1 MKNRWILLLLAMI
14 LLLGSAAVA
23 AGETAFETD
32 VLSFEI
38 DPNEG
43 SPRYNAIVEVRN
55 TGTTAILLG
64 YTAFS
69 VTDAENRL
77 IATEDSSAIYALPS
91 VVYPG
96 ESGYYFTAGIELP
109 ASIDPSQ
116 TYHLVYDTDAIRPTA
131 AQGIADYEVIN
142 VSFPDNDFMNII
154 GEIVN
159 GSDTGEVDVL
169 CVCRDEQGRI
179 ITLGGTLEE
188 LKTSHNTYFQIINYG
203 AWGKDGIAR
212 YDILARKR
220 GYE

>member
-1 MKNRWILLLLAMI
+1 MKKRMIFLLLAMI
-14 LLLGSAAVA
+14 LLLASAAGA
-23 AGETAFETD
+23 SGEMAFETR
-32 VLSFEI
+32 VLAFEI
-38 DPNEG
+38 RPNEG
-43 SPRYNAIVEVRN
+43 SPTYNAIVEVRN
-55 TGTTAILLG
+55 TGTTAIRLG

-69 VTDAENRL
+69 VKDAENRL
-77 IATEDSSAIYALPS
+77 VATEDSSAIYALPS

-109 ASIDPSQ
+109 ASVDPSQ

-131 AQGIADYEVIN
+131 AHGIADYEVIN
-142 VSFPDNDFMNII
+142 VSFPDNDYMNII

-169 CVCRDEQGRI
+169 CICRDEQGRI
-179 ITLGGTLEE
+179 VTLGGTLEE

-203 AWGKDGIAR
+203 AWGKDEIAR
-212 YDILARKR
+212 YEVLARRR